1 VTILC
6 LFCLLTDLYFQTFE
20 IDFASIKTIFKTVV
34 DLLGPGTGEF
44 VRQKFKISGTSY
56 KFRSQSLT
64 KV

>member
-1 VTILC
+1 M
-6 LFCLLTDLYFQTFE
+6 YFQIFE

-44 VRQKFKISGTSY
+44 VRQKFMISRTSY